1 MHSRIRKVR
10 FMRRLRRRLSLRKL
24 ARNEKG
30 TQLAELAIV
39 LPILLVMF
47 GATAEFGRF
56 FYEYSTLSKA
66 SRIGARYLVTA
77 KVSTYERDQARK
89 LVVFGNTAGTGE
101 PLVEGL
107 EVEHVIVTPRNAAGQ
122 TITAGVP
129 NTITVQIVG
138 LKYKPLFDLGGLIK
152 SDAFKLDVDVKPSVT
167 MRYLLTTPLV

>member
-1 MHSRIRKVR
+1 
-10 FMRRLRRRLSLRKL
+10 MRRLRRRLSLRKL

-39 LPILLVMF
+39 LPILFVMF

-77 KVSTYERDQARK
+77 KVSTFERDQARK
-89 LVVFGNTAGTGE
+89 LVVYGNTAGTGE

-107 EVEHVIVTPRNAAGQ
+107 KVEHVIVTPRNAAGQ

-152 SDAFKLDVDVKPSVT
+152 SETFKLNVDVKPSVT